1 MKCIVLFFCCAVV
14 VALYMATI
22 RVCLHDVSL
31 MLVKVEGAYGGEGG
45 ALSALAP
52 YSLSTL

>member
-22 RVCLHDVSL
+22 RVYLHDVFL
-31 MLVKVEGAYGGEGG
+31 MLVKVEGAHGGEGG
-45 ALSALAP
+45 AP
-52 YSLSTL
+52 GQPTWHT